1 MNKQVS
7 SPMSQPSKRPLP
19 VVTLSSGADDLTQQT
34 RQSELACLDHES
46 VSWPAPDQLFASG
59 EASGSDSIRLLLV
72 EDDEDDYRLIQDLLA
87 EVNETAF
94 AVNWVTTFGGA
105 LEALGH
111 QVYDICLVDYRL
123 GAQDGLAL
131 MTQIQ
136 QRCCAPVIILSGQ
149 GDRELDIASLKLGAS
164 DYLDK
169 TNLHASLL
177 EHYIRTSIERNDALN
192 ALKESEQRYRQLFK
206 KERALRRQLDESN
219 ADLEQFALIASH
231 DLREPLRAIAGH
243 VQLLADEYGHV
254 LDDTATEYMSFIT
267 DGVTRMQAL
276 IRDLLG
282 FSRLQAMPIDASSK
296 ADCNQALQNALTNL
310 RSAIVDSNAVILCKT
325 LPTVSGDLTQ
335 ITRLFQNLVDN
346 AIKFRRPDVQPHIN
360 IQVHCATPTAG
371 DGDGEVWTFS
381 ISDNGIG
388 IEPHHAD
395 YIFKAF
401 KRLHT
406 QQEFAGTGIGLAACQ
421 RIVQRHG
428 GEIWLD
434 PSPSEGSVFHFTL
447 RNSEQGDDSI

>member
-1 MNKQVS
+1 MSKQGP
-7 SPMSQPSKRPLP
+7 SPTYQPSQRSPASAA
-19 VVTLSSGADDLTQQT
+19 LSSSSDDPA
-34 RQSELACLDHES
+34 QSEQQLRPTCLDSEGVNWH
-46 VSWPAPDQLFASG
+46 APDQL
-59 EASGSDSIRLLLV
+59 SDGNCSPSAAPIRLLLA
-72 EDDEDDYRLIQDLLA
+72 EDDEDDYCLIQELLSEA
-87 EVNETAF
+87 DEATFVLD
-94 AVNWVTTFGGA
+94 WVTSFAGA
-105 LEALGH
+105 LEAIEH
-111 QVYDICLVDYRL
+111 KTYDAYLVDYRL
-123 GAQDGLAL
+123 GPQDGLAL
-131 MTQIQ
+131 MLQIQ

-149 GDRELDIASLKLGAS
+149 GDRELDVASLRLGAS

-169 TNLHASLL
+169 TNLQSSLL
-177 EHYIRTSIERNDALN
+177 EHYIRASIERNDAIN

-206 KERALRRQLDESN
+206 QERTLRHQLNESN
-219 ADLEQFALIASH
+219 ADLEQFALVASH

-243 VQLLADEYGHV
+243 AQLLADEYGHV

-282 FSRLQAMPIDASSK
+282 FSRLQATPIDVSSK

-310 RSAIVDSNAVILCKT
+310 QSAIVESNAVILCET

-346 AIKFRRPDVQPHIN
+346 AIKFRQPNVQPHVDV
-360 IQVHCATPTAG
+360 QVQGPVADARGKTE
-371 DGDGEVWTFS
+371 DLWTFS

-388 IEPHHAD
+388 VEPQHAD

-406 QQEFAGTGIGLAACQ
+406 QREVAGTGIGLAACQ
-421 RIVQRHG
+421 HIVQRHG
-428 GEIWLD
+428 GKIWLD
-434 PSPSEGSVFHFTL
+434 PSQSEGATFCFTL
-447 RNSEQGDDSI
+447 RNPEQSAGVI